1 MGDVCFPAIECLE
14 ECALVK
20 HRRIPTLA
28 KVRGAKG
35 RKEVTQGAE
44 GGKEVD
50 GRLLVVSVQNLSTNR
65 CTSNAPRPAV
75 YRREER

>member
-1 MGDVCFPAIECLE
+1 MYPVPTPANTPQKHYTSDKATAVDYVTCTMQEAPKMG
-14 ECALVK
+14 
-20 HRRIPTLA
+20 
-28 KVRGAKG
+28 
-35 RKEVTQGAE
+35 KEVTRGAE

-75 YRREER
+75 Y